1 MSTVINQAVDLQFT
15 NKNLVQ
21 STDKPKGLKAFQ
33 DLGLNKRLNLL
44 NSEGA
49 LEVAEEVCAQL
60 QKFMATEVQKAKNNV
75 NKAWAQGRL
84 LLRGANEQSV
94 ASFVEWA
101 YRKTLVYE
109 DAEHLYDLWALAARL
124 EIVTLAEECMNR
136 LYQTASNSIYTAL
149 SNGLSLRHLLGLSKE
164 HAAPDSNT
172 LSDDVVTAV
181 FRHVLMDENPPT
193 KLSQLVIHAMAKAM
207 DSETWAQLQ
216 HTVNQNTARELIA
229 VMVAYRELPSERG
242 VDDATYVKLENHAT
256 GSRSQTAMTEA
267 HRGFA
272 PTG

>member
-1 MSTVINQAVDLQFT
+1 
-15 NKNLVQ
+15 
-21 STDKPKGLKAFQ
+21 
-33 DLGLNKRLNLL
+33 
-44 NSEGA
+44 
-49 LEVAEEVCAQL
+49 
-60 QKFMATEVQKAKNNV
+60 
-75 NKAWAQGRL
+75 
-84 LLRGANEQSV
+84 
-94 ASFVEWA
+94 VEWA

-256 GSRSQTAMTEA
+256 GGRSQTAMTEA